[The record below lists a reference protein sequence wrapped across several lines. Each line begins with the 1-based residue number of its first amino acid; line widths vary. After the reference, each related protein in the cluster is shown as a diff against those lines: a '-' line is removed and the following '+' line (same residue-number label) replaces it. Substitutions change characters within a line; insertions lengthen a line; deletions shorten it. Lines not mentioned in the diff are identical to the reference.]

1 MKYRELGNTGLSVS
15 EIGPSC
21 EEFVGKEE
29 AFTDIRM

>member
-1 MKYRELGNTGLSVS
+1 MKHCKMGNTGLSVS

-29 AFTDIRM
+29 AFTDIKM